1 MSRRRSGHVRIELL
15 GAVLLAAACGSPAPL
30 PAPVQQRSATAPAS
44 PTQQLAETS
53 QALSPALEID
63 APKYDAKGR
72 RDPFVV
78 IGTREGAVSPVTAAR
93 LTGIV
98 KGGGAPLAL
107 VETPDGLGYIL
118 KTGDTLGDGRLVEI
132 GPNLVVFTVAAKPG
146 VPSNRVVLRLAID

>member
-1 MSRRRSGHVRIELL
+1 MSRHGAPARFALGTTLL
-15 GAVLLAAACGSPAPL
+15 VAACGSPAPL
-30 PAPVQQRSATAPAS
+30 PAPKAAPQHPAATAS

-53 QALSPALEID
+53 QSL
-63 APKYDAKGR
+63 APGLAIEAPTYDAKGR
-72 RDPFVV
+72 RDPFTA
-78 IGTREGAVSPVTAAR
+78 IGTREAATSPVTAAR

-132 GPNLVVFTVAAKPG
+132 GQNLVVFTVAAKPG
-146 VPSNRVVLRLAID
+146 VPSNRVILRLAID